1 MLRRKQAVFLLI
13 MLVISAQVYAA
24 QDAAALAHPMDPL
37 TTEEY
42 TETLQILQADGLI
55 DENSRFPMITLRE
68 MPKAAVLA
76 WQPGDEITREA
87 FVVVKQGE
95 QTFEAV
101 IDLTQ
106 GKVASWDEIPG
117 VQPSLLFEEV
127 IGVSMFVS
135 SHPDVMAALEKR
147 GITDPNNILCQ
158 PLSVGNFNIPEQEG
172 RRLLLSSCLY
182 IAEDS
187 VNLFSRP
194 IEGLYAIVDVNNN
207 EIVEMIDTGVVPIS
221 QDPGSYDET
230 SVGTLREPL
239 KPVVLHQPNGYNF
252 SIDGHVIEWQ
262 NWRIHE
268 RLDKRS
274 GLVVSNVTYQDGEDT
289 RSILYQ
295 GSLSEIFVPYMDPN
309 VGWYSRTFM
318 DEGEYGFGLFAT
330 PLTPGV
336 DCPDTA
342 VFLDAVLADDY
353 GQPYPANGVICVFE
367 RNDGDPLWRH
377 FDTIIGLPFEGRPG
391 VELVLRMIAAVGNYD
406 YALDWVFTQDGR
418 IQVRIGATGIDAM
431 KGTDLTMMPDM
442 MDGMDNAELYGNLIA
457 PNLIGVNHD
466 HFFNFRLDFDI
477 DGLANSFEKTRLEQV
492 TFDDGPRRSAWVLDP
507 QMAMVESD
515 AMLDY
520 NPASPAMWMV
530 MNPNVTSALGHHPS
544 YMLHTGGSAAY
555 SLLTDDDYPQRRA
568 GFTRHQLWVTPY
580 SPDELYAAGD
590 YVNQSTGGGGLPE
603 WTSANRSIENTDIV
617 LWYTAGFH
625 HVPHTE
631 DYPIMPTMFHEFE
644 LLPFNFFSRNPALD
658 VPTNWADE

>member
-1 MLRRKQAVFLLI
+1 MMWWYKRTLILLI
-13 MLVISAQVYAA
+13 VLLFSVPAHSAQEEV
-24 QDAAALAHPMDPL
+24 ALPNPMDPL
-37 TTEEY
+37 SEQEY
-42 TETLQILQADGLI
+42 VQTLKLLQADGLI
-55 DENSRFPMITLRE
+55 NEDSRFPLITLRE
-68 MPKAAVLA
+68 MPKADVLA
-76 WQPGDEITREA
+76 WQPGDAISRQA
-87 FVVVKQGE
+87 FVIVKQGE
-95 QTFEAV
+95 QTFEGV
-101 IDLTQ
+101 VDLTQ
-106 GKVASWDEIPG
+106 GKVASWQEMTG

-127 IGVSMFVS
+127 IGVSMFVAT
-135 SHPDVMAALEKR
+135 HPDVVAALEKR
-147 GITDPNNILCQ
+147 GITDPNNVLCQ

-182 IAEDS
+182 VAEDS

-194 IEGLYAIVDVNNN
+194 IEGLYAIVDVNSN

-221 QDPGSYDET
+221 KDPGSFDEA
-230 SVGTLREPL
+230 SVGKLREPL
-239 KPVVLHQPNGYNF
+239 QARRANQPNGYNF
-252 SIDGHVIEWQ
+252 SINGHVIDWQ
-262 NWRIHE
+262 NWHIHE

-274 GLVVSNVTYQDGEDT
+274 GLVVSNVTYQDGDKT

-330 PLTPGV
+330 TLTPGI

-342 VFLDAVLADDY
+342 VFLDAVLPDDT
-353 GQPYPANGVICVFE
+353 GAPYVTPGAVCVFE

-377 FDTIIGLPFEGRPG
+377 YDSIVGLPFEGRPG

-418 IQVRIGATGIDAM
+418 MRVRIGATGIDAM
-431 KGTDLTMMPDM
+431 KGTELTSMPDDM
-442 MDGMDNAELYGNLIA
+442 MERATLYGNLIA

-466 HFFNFRLDFDI
+466 HFFSFRLDVDV
-477 DGLANSFEKTRLEQV
+477 DGVDNSFEKTRLVQKM
-492 TFDDGPRRSAWVLDP
+492 FDDGPRQSAWVLDP

-530 MNPNVTSALGHHPS
+530 MNPNITSDLGYHPG
-544 YMLHTGGSAAY
+544 YMLHTGDSVAY
-555 SLLTDDDYPQRRA
+555 SLLTDEDYPQQRA

-590 YVNQSTGGGGLPE
+590 YVNQSKGGGGLPD
-603 WTSANRSIENTDIV
+603 WTSANRSIDNTDIV

-644 LLPFNFFSRNPALD
+644 LMPFNFFSRNPALD
-658 VPTNWADE
+658 VPTNWAGQ

>member
-1 MLRRKQAVFLLI
+1 MSWHKKVLL
-13 MLVISAQVYAA
+13 LVILFVISTNVYAA
-24 QDAAALAHPMDPL
+24 QEDGVTAHPLDPL

-42 TETLQILQADGLI
+42 LQTLQILQADGRI
-55 DENSRFPMITLRE
+55 NEDSRFPTISLRE
-68 MPKAAVLA
+68 MPKADVLA
-76 WQPGDEITREA
+76 WQPGDPISRQA

-101 IDLTQ
+101 VDLTR
-106 GKVASWDEIPG
+106 GAVSSWNEVVG
-117 VQPSLLFEEV
+117 VQPNLLFEEV
-127 IGVSMFVS
+127 INVSMFVTM
-135 SHPDVMAALEKR
+135 HPDVMAALEKR
-147 GITDPNNILCQ
+147 GITDPNNVLCQ
-158 PLSVGNFNIPEQEG
+158 PLAIGNFNIPEQEG

-194 IEGLYAIVDVNNN
+194 IEGLYAIVDVNHN

-221 QDPGSYDET
+221 QDPGSFDEG
-230 SVGTLREPL
+230 SVGRLREPL
-239 KPVVLHQPNGYNF
+239 HPVVLHQPNGYNF
-252 SIDGHVIEWQ
+252 SINGHVVDWQ
-262 NWRIHE
+262 NWHIHE

-274 GLVVSNVTYQDGEDT
+274 GLVISNVTYQDGDNA

-295 GSLSEIFVPYMDPN
+295 GSLSEIFVPYMDPG
-309 VGWYSRTFM
+309 VGWYSRTYM
-318 DEGEYGFGLFAT
+318 DEGEYGFGTFAT
-330 PLTPGV
+330 TLAPGI

-342 VFLDAVLADDY
+342 VFLDAELPDDR
-353 GQPYPANGVICVFE
+353 GEPYVASGVICIFE

-377 FDTIIGLPFEGRPG
+377 YDSIIGLPYEGRPG

-418 IQVRIGATGIDAM
+418 IRVRIGATGIDAM
-431 KGTDLTMMPDM
+431 KGTDMTSMPES
-442 MDGMDNAELYGNLIA
+442 MDDRTTVYGNLIA

-466 HFFNFRLDFDI
+466 HFFSFRLDMDV
-477 DGLANSFEKTRLEQV
+477 DGVDNSFEKTRLEQM
-492 TFDDGPRRSAWVLDP
+492 TFDEGPRRSAWVLSPD
-507 QMAMVESD
+507 MAMVESD
-515 AMLDY
+515 AMMNY
-520 NPASPAMWMV
+520 NPATPTMWMV
-530 MNPNVTSALGHHPS
+530 TNPNVTSTLGYYPA
-544 YMLHTGGSAAY
+544 YMLHTGDSVAY

-590 YVNQSTGGGGLPE
+590 YVNQSKGGGGLPD
-603 WTSANRSIENTDIV
+603 WTSADRSIDNTDIV

-644 LLPFNFFSRNPALD
+644 LLPFNFFGRNPALD
-658 VPTNWADE
+658 VPANWAGD